1 MHTAFTPFATSFA
14 TWFYK
19 RESNGDITRTKGEWR
34 GDARL
39 HRRLSVQ
46 NGSSWYT
53 RDFPNPV
60 DRVCGRWTECG
71 RRMRMVDGV
80 RTAYADGG
88 RSADG
93 VCGRWTECGQ
103 RMWTVD
109 GVRTAYADGG
119 WSGDSVFGRWTEC
132 EMTTTNGYGQT
143 VNGTEASGWLSKLTT
158 WNHVLIRWLIR

>member
-1 MHTAFTPFATSFA
+1 M
-14 TWFYK
+14 
-19 RESNGDITRTKGEWR
+19 RT
-34 GDARL
+34 
-39 HRRLSVQ
+39 
-46 NGSSWYT
+46 
-53 RDFPNPV
+53 V
-60 DRVCGRWTECG
+60 DGVCGRGTECG

-119 WSGDSVFGRWTEC
+119 WSVDSVFGRWTEC

-143 VNGTEASGWLSKLTT
+143 VNGTEASG
-158 WNHVLIRWLIR
+158 